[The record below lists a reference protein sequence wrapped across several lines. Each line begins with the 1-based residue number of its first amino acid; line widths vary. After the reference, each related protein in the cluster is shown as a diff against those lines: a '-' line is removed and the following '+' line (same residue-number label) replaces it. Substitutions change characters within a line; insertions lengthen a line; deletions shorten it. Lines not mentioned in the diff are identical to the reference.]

1 MFPQPGG
8 AQTNILDRGFKNV
21 REGGQITGFQLL
33 VRDSYYRGI
42 YVPLIDSIEVE
53 VDGEKFGPDQ
63 VATGFNGKNY
73 KQSELE
79 KLDNVRWQWGEPA
92 TLTVSKPAGLKPGW
106 HNVTVVV
113 KERISYMPTIPSV
126 RTFKAKLALVR

>member
-8 AQTNILDRGFKNV
+8 AQTNLLDRGFKNV
-21 REGGQITGFQLL
+21 KANGQTTGFQLL

-53 VDGEKFGPDQ
+53 VDGEKFGPNQ
-63 VATGFNGKNY
+63 VDTGFNGKNY

-92 TLTVSKPAGLKPGW
+92 TLTVSKPGGLKPGF

-126 RTFKAKLALVR
+126 RTFRAKLVLVL